1 MKHHLGPQWNLI
13 IHTCSSF
20 HRTTITLSSFST
32 FYCFWLC
39 RMFPP
44 LASIKH
50 TEKWTPLRSSNNHA
64 ELHTYFKIQLVFVLQ
79 SLAQACSVHSSLSSI
94 LFSCFHLPTDD
105 VFFFFSHVFW
115 SCLAQETEY
124 PDIWNNLFKFLCH
137 TYFDL
142 KSY

>member
-1 MKHHLGPQWNLI
+1 MKHHLGPQWNLV

-105 VFFFFSHVFW
+105 VFFFFHTSSGHVLHKKLNILT
-115 SCLAQETEY
+115 SGTT
-124 PDIWNNLFKFLCH
+124 FLN
-137 TYFDL
+137 FSAIL
-142 KSY
+142 ILI